1 MNFSKGSKR
10 FFVIASLTVSLV
22 GCDQTVNSESAGVS
36 RGSASVLSDFIAG
49 VKRDLIF
56 VEGGE
61 FLMGDFGV
69 EHGKQGLPY
78 DGDMDS
84 KPLHKVELS
93 SYSIGR
99 FKVTNE
105 EYRLY
110 LNNNSLQSRQD
121 VVEDSR
127 LKIFSVPPKNPA
139 HMDWF
144 EAENYCSWLAKVS
157 GLPFTLPTEAQWE
170 YAARSR
176 GQFLAVATDDGTYK
190 TGNTPYTEFD
200 GPRGINISDYW
211 DRASY
216 AKEMGWRTRGLTS
229 LPVDWFPPNPLGL
242 YAMSDNGFEWVK
254 DWYDP
259 EYYQHSPIKDPQ
271 GPKEPKYKSP
281 ASNNKYA
288 KVLRGA
294 DYANPRWGAGVNVHR
309 SYRNP
314 DGYMASALTWR
325 EDFLAI
331 TNKTARCVVNS
342 VVPVN

>member
-216 AKEMGWRTRGLTS
+216 AKDMGWRTGGLTS
-229 LPVDWFPPNPLGL
+229 LPVDRFPPNPLGL

-271 GPKEPKYKSP
+271 GPQEPRYKSP
-281 ASNNKYA
+281 VSNNKYA

-294 DYANPRWGAGVNVHR
+294 DYSNPRWGAAVNVHR

-314 DGYMASALTWR
+314 DGHMAGFFKDE
-325 EDFLAI
+325 EDLLVI
-331 TNKTARCVVNS
+331 TDKTARCVVNS

>member
-1 MNFSKGSKR
+1 MSISKGGMR
-10 FFVIASLTVSLV
+10 FFVVASLIVSLV
-22 GCDQTVNSESAGVS
+22 GCDQTANSESAGSS
-36 RGSASVLSDFIAG
+36 RSSASALSDFIAG

-78 DGDMDS
+78 DGDS
-84 KPLHKVELS
+84 KPLHRVELS
-93 SYSIGR
+93 SYSIGK
-99 FKVTNE
+99 FKVTNL
-105 EYRLY
+105 EYQRY
-110 LNNNSLQSRQD
+110 LSDNSLQSRQD
-121 VVEDSR
+121 GGEDGK
-127 LKIFSVPPKNPA
+127 LKTLSVPPKNPA

-144 EAENYCSWLAKVS
+144 EAEKYCSWLAKVS
-157 GLPFTLPTEAQWE
+157 GLPFALPTKAQWE
-170 YAARSR
+170 FAARSR
-176 GQFLAVATDDGTYK
+176 GQFLAVATDDATYK
-190 TGNTPYTEFD
+190 TGDTPYTEFD

-216 AKEMGWRTRGLTS
+216 AKEMGWNTEGLTS
-229 LPVDWFPPNPLGL
+229 LPVDRFPPNPLGI

-259 EYYQHSPIKDPQ
+259 EYYKYSPIKDPQ
-271 GPKEPKYKSP
+271 GPQESKYKSP

-294 DYANPRWGAGVNVHR
+294 DYANPQWGAGVNVHR

-314 DGYMASALTWR
+314 DGHIASFFR
-325 EDFLAI
+325 GEEDLLVI
-331 TNKTARCVVNS
+331 TDKTARCVVNA
-342 VVPVN
+342 VVPVK